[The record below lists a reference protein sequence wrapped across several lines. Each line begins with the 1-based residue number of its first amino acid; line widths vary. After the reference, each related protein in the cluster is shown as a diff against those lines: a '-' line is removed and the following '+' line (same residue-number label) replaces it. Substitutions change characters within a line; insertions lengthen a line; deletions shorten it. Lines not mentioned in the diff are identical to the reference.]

1 MTKARNLSLLSTVE
15 VGATADQTK
24 ADIDALGIAAD
35 IVAAGAVAKGLVS
48 QQVFTSSGTWTKP
61 SGVTTI
67 KVIVTG
73 GGGGAC
79 ATNSDDTSG
88 GGGAG
93 STAIEIIDVSSIST
107 VTVTVG
113 AGQAARGQNGGTTVV
128 YGNSSSFGSYCTAGA
143 GANGGGS
150 WSLGGVG
157 GTSSGGDINIMGG
170 DGQGGAIDYPLTY
183 LASGTGGS
191 SYWGGGGKGAS
202 DNNRTG
208 MANGK
213 AAGSGGGGGINAISG
228 GAGAAG
234 VVLVEEYK

>member
-1 MTKARNLSLLSTVE
+1 MTKARDLADYTGLQADLAGLQTNI
-15 VGATADQTK
+15 TAGD
-24 ADIDALGIAAD
+24 
-35 IVAAGAVAKGLVS
+35 AVAKGLVS

-113 AGQAARGQNGGTTVV
+113 AGQAARGNNGGTTVV
-128 YGNSSSFGSYCTAGA
+128 YGNSSSFGSYCTAVA
-143 GANGGGS
+143 GANGGGA

-157 GTSSGGDINIMGG
+157 GTSSGGDINLSGG
-170 DGQGGAIDYPLTY
+170 DGQGGAIDHLGAHY

-191 SYWGGGGKGAS
+191 SFWVGGGKGAS
-202 DNNRTG
+202 DNYTSG

-213 AAGSGGGGGINAISG
+213 AYGSGGGGGINAISG